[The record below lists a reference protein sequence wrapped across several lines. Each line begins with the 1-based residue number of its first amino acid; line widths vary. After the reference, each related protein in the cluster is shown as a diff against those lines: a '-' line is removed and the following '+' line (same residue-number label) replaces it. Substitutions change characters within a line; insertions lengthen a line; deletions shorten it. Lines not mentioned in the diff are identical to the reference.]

1 MTRLWVELAA
11 VAVVTAFV
19 ILWAELRLEHV
30 REEATLARV
39 GAVIHGLSLGLF
51 IGFVL
56 LPIRAVAAAEAEGLD
71 EFERT
76 AIAFSFAP
84 ALILFI
90 LLRRGALS
98 RLPLIGRPLRA
109 YRRASLRLQ
118 IKNARR
124 TLDRLERLD
133 KLAADAQTSAAA
145 PTALES
151 R

>member
-1 MTRLWVELAA
+1 
-11 VAVVTAFV
+11 VTAFV

-30 REEATLARV
+30 QEEATLARV
-39 GAVIHGLSLGLF
+39 GAAIHGLSLGLF

-56 LPIRAVAAAEAEGLD
+56 LPIRAVAAAAAEAEGLD

-98 RLPLIGRPLRA
+98 RLPVIGRPLRA
-109 YRRASLRLQ
+109 YRRACLRLQ

-133 KLAADAQTSAAA
+133 KLAADAQDGAA
-145 PTALES
+145 PTALEP